1 MRRISAGLIAAL
13 TGAVAVSAHAETR
26 AISWQGQAIEA
37 NVGEPTRGLGP
48 SRDELFRMAR
58 EAVPMTNE
66 QTAPKAA
73 PQTGTQT
80 GK

>member
-1 MRRISAGLIAAL
+1 MRRMSACLVAAL
-13 TGAVAVSAHAETR
+13 TGAFAVSAQAETR
-26 AISWQGQAIEA
+26 AVSWQGQAIEA

-66 QTAPKAA
+66 QAPAKA